1 MTFAEKI
8 KNSAGKGN
16 LFPELTSAEKK
27 YNYIAADIAV
37 KIRSRRKEL
46 NLTQKQF
53 AELLGVTQGMV
64 SKWESADYNFT
75 IESLVELFD
84 KLNITFALKE
94 KPLKPNISCYKSLK
108 SDWSSPLS
116 LKPSVKAYNIKKL
129 EVSA

>member
-1 MTFAEKI
+1 MTLSEKI
-8 KNSAGKGN
+8 KKSAIPGD
-16 LFPELTSAEKK
+16 LFPELTTAEKK
-27 YNYIAADIAV
+27 YNYVAADIAV
-37 KIRSRRKEL
+37 KIRNRRKEL
-46 NLTQKQF
+46 KLTQKQF

-94 KPLKPNISCYKSLK
+94 KPVRPNISCYKNLK

-116 LKPSVKAYNIKKL
+116 LKPAAKAYNIKEL